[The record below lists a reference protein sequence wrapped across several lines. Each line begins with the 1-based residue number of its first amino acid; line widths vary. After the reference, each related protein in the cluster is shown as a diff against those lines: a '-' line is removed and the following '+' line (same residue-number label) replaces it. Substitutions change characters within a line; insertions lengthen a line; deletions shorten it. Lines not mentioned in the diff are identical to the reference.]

1 MANMWSVKG
10 GPSASTRLKW
20 CPIPIQPLTGSYQL
34 VLSLRALVERVFD
47 LGSKKV
53 TVHRSTI
60 HAHCSLRISENLL
73 KAFYISGHKP
83 TLQCALLRS
92 NPTTLSEAFSLAR
105 AMEVRFAEDALSK
118 ILQTSMVAEYQN
130 EFEILISRV
139 TGKSKFLLI
148 MGYISRLKVALQI
161 YLLRERPTTLG
172 EAFSLTRLI
181 EAHFEAIIEKDKQ
194 QIIKKKADTILLLQS
209 ELASPEVKGSLDVD
223 EHIGVNE
230 VSSAIDGVLH
240 SGESNVESMEV
251 RSKVIS
257 VLKDGGGEI
266 DERLDEINL
275 DLSQQFNIRAL
286 EGRDVSSKKSREAVE
301 GGRGKRVLAA
311 AVEDET
317 TLFLEPQYLPSS
329 ILVLVL
335 LLINEHGSGTW

>member
-1 MANMWSVKG
+1 MASG
-10 GPSASTRLKW
+10 GSNRDAKDALSKLLQIGTVAEYDSKFV
-20 CPIPIQPLTGSYQL
+20 ILTN
-34 VLSLRALVERVFD
+34 RV
-47 LGSKKV
+47 
-53 TVHRSTI
+53 TQ
-60 HAHCSLRISENLL
+60 ISENLL

-105 AMEVRFAEDALSK
+105 AMEARFVEDALSK
-118 ILQTSMVAEYQN
+118 LLQTGMVAEYQN

-161 YLLRERPTTLG
+161 YLLRERPTTIG

-194 QIIKKKADTILLLQS
+194 HIIKKKANTILLLQS

-230 VSSAIDGVLH
+230 VSSTIDGVLD

-251 RSKVIS
+251 RSKF
-257 VLKDGGGEI
+257 GEFS
-266 DERLDEINL
+266 ENKKVWKRLL
-275 DLSQQFNIRAL
+275 
-286 EGRDVSSKKSREAVE
+286 
-301 GGRGKRVLAA
+301 
-311 AVEDET
+311 
-317 TLFLEPQYLPSS
+317 
-329 ILVLVL
+329 
-335 LLINEHGSGTW
+335 